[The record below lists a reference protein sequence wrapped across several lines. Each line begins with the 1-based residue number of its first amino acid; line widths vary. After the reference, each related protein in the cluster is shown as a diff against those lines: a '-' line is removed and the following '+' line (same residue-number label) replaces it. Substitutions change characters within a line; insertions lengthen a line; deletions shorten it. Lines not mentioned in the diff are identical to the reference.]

1 MTAPDRLMRTLKFAI
16 VVSVLLFIYVAR
28 IIPSKAAQPPQH
40 PVELIVA
47 VFAILNVAVGL
58 NGRRVFGRLAQA
70 NAGRSTST
78 TPLNQWLTANIF
90 SLAMMESCALFA
102 LVLHLLGSQTILVG
116 LLFGCALL
124 ALLVWSP
131 GASPATDNGQSHE

>member
-1 MTAPDRLMRTLKFAI
+1 MTAPDRLMRTLKYAI

-28 IIPSKAAQPPQH
+28 IIPSKAAYPPQH

-47 VFAILNVAVGL
+47 VFAILNLAVGL
-58 NGRRVFGRLAQA
+58 NGRLVFGRLAKA

-102 LVLHLLGSQTILVG
+102 LVLHLLGSHTMLVG

-131 GASPATDNGQSHE
+131 GTAPATDNWQSLE